1 MRRIEMK
8 KSGSKKAS
16 EYSIEIPKD
25 AKYFFLIRK
34 FVENIMN
41 VESISEKERDDIIL
55 AVNEACD
62 KLFRL
67 APDEGENIKVD
78 IRLRITPKK
87 IQVVLRHKSNTEL
100 SIYLKKI
107 DEDRFVIQSVQNKIG
122 DYLME
127 KSADEV
133 DFISSK
139 RKGKLV
145 KITKYRSR

>member
-1 MRRIEMK
+1 MK

-67 APDEGENIKVD
+67 APDDGKNIKVD
-78 IRLRITPKK
+78 IRLRITPQK

-127 KSADEV
+127 KSSDEV
-133 DFISSK
+133 NFISSK